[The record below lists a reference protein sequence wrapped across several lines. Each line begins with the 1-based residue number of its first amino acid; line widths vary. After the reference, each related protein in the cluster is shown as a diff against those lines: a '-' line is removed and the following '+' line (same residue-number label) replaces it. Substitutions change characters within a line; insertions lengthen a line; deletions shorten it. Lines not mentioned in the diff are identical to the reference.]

1 MVKCSYLR
9 VRDKQYIFNQHIR
22 RGHYKNKLTLTEFA
36 AIIRSIMITLQSVC
50 VSLVMLLLCALV
62 LDGILT
68 RSVWVK
74 GSRTGL
80 FSFRNLAH
88 KCDRE
93 YEPRCYWSA
102 IVFYS
107 VAMLLLIW
115 LLLSGSTI

>member
-1 MVKCSYLR
+1 MVKFSHLR
-9 VRDKQYIFNQHIR
+9 VRDKQYI
-22 RGHYKNKLTLTEFA
+22 RGEHYKNKLTVTEFA
-36 AIIRSIMITLQSVC
+36 AIMRSIMITLQSVF

-62 LDGILT
+62 LDGIMT

-80 FSFRNLAH
+80 FSFRNLAY
-88 KCDRE
+88 KCERE

-102 IVFYS
+102 MVFYS

-115 LLLSGSTI
+115 LLLSEATI

>member
-1 MVKCSYLR
+1 MLKFSHLR

-22 RGHYKNKLTLTEFA
+22 GKHYKNKSTATEFA
-36 AIIRSIMITLQSVC
+36 AIIRSIMITLQSVF

-62 LDGILT
+62 LDGIMT

-74 GSRTGL
+74 GSRTGV

-102 IVFYS
+102 MVFYS

-115 LLLSGSTI
+115 LLFSEATI

>member
-9 VRDKQYIFNQHIR
+9 VRDKQYIFIQGIR

-80 FSFRNLAH
+80 FSFRNLAY

-102 IVFYS
+102 MVFYS

-115 LLLSGSTI
+115 LLLSEATI

>member
-1 MVKCSYLR
+1 MVKCSYRR
-9 VRDKQYIFNQHIR
+9 VRDKQYIFNQDIR
-22 RGHYKNKLTLTEFA
+22 RGHYKNKLTVTEFA
-36 AIIRSIMITLQSVC
+36 AIIRSIMITLQSVF

-93 YEPRCYWSA
+93 YEPRCYWPA
-102 IVFYS
+102 MVFYC

>member
-1 MVKCSYLR
+1 MVKCSYRR
-9 VRDKQYIFNQHIR
+9 VRDKQYIR
-22 RGHYKNKLTLTEFA
+22 RGHYKNKLTVTEFA

-62 LDGILT
+62 LDGIMT

-102 IVFYS
+102 MVFYS

-115 LLLSGSTI
+115 LLLSEATI

>member
-1 MVKCSYLR
+1 MLKFSHLR

-22 RGHYKNKLTLTEFA
+22 GKHYKNKSTVTEFA
-36 AIIRSIMITLQSVC
+36 AIIRSIMITLQSVF

-62 LDGILT
+62 LDGIMT

-74 GSRTGL
+74 GSRTGV

-102 IVFYS
+102 MVFYS

-115 LLLSGSTI
+115 LLFSEATI

>member
-1 MVKCSYLR
+1 MVKFSHLR

-22 RGHYKNKLTLTEFA
+22 GGHYKNKLTVTEFA
-36 AIIRSIMITLQSVC
+36 AIMRSIMITLQSVF

-62 LDGILT
+62 LDGIMT

-80 FSFRNLAH
+80 FSFRNLAY

-102 IVFYS
+102 MVFYG

-115 LLLSGSTI
+115 LLLSEATI